1 VGSIAARITARN
13 PMARLRGQIEPGEYE
28 EWSREGFRVAQRVA
42 YTGVTRNQ
50 AAPPSYRRGAWA
62 AAEER
67 VALAGYRLAD
77 LLNRTLG
84 S

>member
-1 VGSIAARITARN
+1 MTSLRSAAALALGLALVFGPGS
-13 PMARLRGQIEPGEYE
+13 
-28 EWSREGFRVAQRVA
+28 
-42 YTGVTRNQ
+42 
-50 AAPPSYRRGAWA
+50 AWA